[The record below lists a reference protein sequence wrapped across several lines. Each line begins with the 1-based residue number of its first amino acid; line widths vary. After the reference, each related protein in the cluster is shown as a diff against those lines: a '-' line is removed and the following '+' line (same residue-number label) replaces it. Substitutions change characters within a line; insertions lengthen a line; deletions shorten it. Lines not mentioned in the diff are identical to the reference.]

1 MRAEDAVNTVT
12 SCSGTLVLRVT
23 VNRNLNT
30 PQWTNVNTPN
40 NYVTTISETHSV
52 AMSIYR
58 IQAVDGDDKVC
69 VYPVPTN
76 WLHMSFLLS
85 KATQIWYVCLF
96 FQAPNNQVT
105 YAMTANSPNRNLF
118 FVDVDGFVY
127 LRNSLV
133 GTTGDP
139 YTVRNATSPC
149 VQLLTRNIWALNV
162 YSWLY
167 VWFVLNLNMN

>member
-52 AMSIYR
+52 ALSIYR
-58 IQAVDGDDKVC
+58 IQAVDSDDKVC

-76 WLHMSFLLS
+76 
-85 KATQIWYVCLF
+85 
-96 FQAPNNQVT
+96 
-105 YAMTANSPNRNLF
+105 
-118 FVDVDGFVY
+118 
-127 LRNSLV
+127 
-133 GTTGDP
+133 
-139 YTVRNATSPC
+139 
-149 VQLLTRNIWALNV
+149 
-162 YSWLY
+162 
-167 VWFVLNLNMN
+167 

>member
-76 WLHMSFLLS
+76 
-85 KATQIWYVCLF
+85 
-96 FQAPNNQVT
+96 
-105 YAMTANSPNRNLF
+105 
-118 FVDVDGFVY
+118 
-127 LRNSLV
+127 
-133 GTTGDP
+133 
-139 YTVRNATSPC
+139 
-149 VQLLTRNIWALNV
+149 
-162 YSWLY
+162 
-167 VWFVLNLNMN
+167 